1 MIGNSVEQRMVV
13 VERDCPA
20 RAVPSGT
27 PMTLPKNT
35 FVTITQARGGNYTIS
50 FQGNLARVDGTD
62 ADALG
67 LEVEELDFGLIAE
80 GAPQIE
86 HVWETL
92 RTIYD
97 PEIPVNIVDL
107 GLIYDVSIEENTPG
121 HDVVTVIMT
130 LTSPTCGMG
139 QVLANDVRYRLKKV
153 PNVDEVIVN
162 IVFDPPWSRDKI
174 SDEAQLELG
183 IF

>member
-1 MIGNSVEQRMVV
+1 MNASVEQRMVAV
-13 VERDCPA
+13 MRDCPA

-27 PMTLPKNT
+27 PITLPKNA
-35 FVTITQARGGNYTIS
+35 FVTITQARGGNYTVS
-50 FQGNLARVDGTD
+50 HRGNLARVDGTD

-67 LEVEELDFGLIAE
+67 LEVEELDFGQVDE
-80 GAPQIE
+80 GAPKEE

-107 GLIYDVSIEENTPG
+107 GLIYGVHITEKTPG
-121 HDVVTVIMT
+121 HDVVNVTMT

-153 PNVDEVIVN
+153 PNVDEVIVDL
-162 IVFDPPWSRDKI
+162 VFDPPWSRDNI
-174 SDEAQLELG
+174 SEEAQLELG

>member
-1 MIGNSVEQRMVV
+1 MNAAVEQRMVA

-20 RAVPSGT
+20 RMVPSGT
-27 PMTLPKNT
+27 PITLPKNS
-35 FVTITQARGGNYTIS
+35 FVTITQARGGNYTVS
-50 FQGNLARVDGTD
+50 YRGNLARVDGID

-67 LEVEELDFGLIAE
+67 LQREEIIYSETSSDV
-80 GAPQIE
+80 PQE
-86 HVWETL
+86 THVWDTL

-107 GLIYDVSIEENTPG
+107 GLVYGIAIAKNEAG
-121 HDVVTVIMT
+121 HDVVTVTMT

-139 QVLANDVRYRLKKV
+139 QVLANDVRYRVSKV

-162 IVFDPPWSRDKI
+162 IVFDPPWNRDNI
-174 SDEAQLELG
+174 SDEAKLELG

>member
-1 MIGNSVEQRMVV
+1 MLPSSVEQRMVPV
-13 VERDCPA
+13 MRDCPA

-27 PMTLPKNT
+27 PITLPKNA
-35 FVTITQARGGNYTIS
+35 FVTITQARGGNYTVS
-50 FQGNLARVDGTD
+50 FKGNLARVDGTD

-67 LEVEELDFGLIAE
+67 LEVEELDFGQVE
-80 GAPQIE
+80 PGAPLSE

-92 RTIYD
+92 CTIYD

-107 GLIYDVSIEENTPG
+107 GLIYDVDISEKSAG
-121 HDVVTVIMT
+121 HDLVTVTMT

-139 QVLANDVRYRLKKV
+139 QVLANDVRYRLNKV
-153 PNVDEVIVN
+153 PNVDEVDVKL
-162 IVFDPPWSRDKI
+162 VFDPPWSRDKI
-174 SDEAQLELG
+174 SEEAQLELG

>member
-1 MIGNSVEQRMVV
+1 MNASVEQRMVAV
-13 VERDCPA
+13 MRDCPA

-27 PMTLPKNT
+27 PITLPKNA
-35 FVTITQARGGNYTIS
+35 FVTITQARGGNYTVS
-50 FQGNLARVDGTD
+50 HRGNLARVDGTD

-67 LEVEELDFGLIAE
+67 LEVEELDFGQVDE
-80 GAPQIE
+80 GAPKEE

-107 GLIYDVSIEENTPG
+107 GLIYGVQITEKTPG
-121 HDVVTVIMT
+121 HDVVNVTMT
-130 LTSPTCGMG
+130 LTSPTCGLG

-153 PNVDEVIVN
+153 PNVDEVIVDL
-162 IVFDPPWSRDKI
+162 VFDPPWSRDNI
-174 SDEAQLELG
+174 SEEAQLELG

>member
-1 MIGNSVEQRMVV
+1 MNASAEQRMVAV
-13 VERDCPA
+13 VRDCPA

-27 PMTLPKNT
+27 PITLPKNA

-50 FQGNLARVDGTD
+50 HRGNLARVDGTD

-67 LEVEELDFGLIAE
+67 LEVEELDFGHVEE
-80 GAPQIE
+80 GAPQE
-86 HVWETL
+86 DHVWETL

-107 GLIYDVSIEENTPG
+107 GLIYSVDIEENASG
-121 HDVVTVIMT
+121 HDIVNVTMT

-139 QVLANDVRYRLKKV
+139 QVLANDVSYRLKKV
-153 PNVDEVIVN
+153 PNVDEVNVAT
-162 IVFDPPWSRDKI
+162 VFDPPWQRDMI

-183 IF
+183 LF

>member
-1 MIGNSVEQRMVV
+1 MSASQEQRMVAV
-13 VERDCPA
+13 VKDCPA

-27 PMTLPKNT
+27 PITLPKNA
-35 FVTITQARGGNYTIS
+35 FVTITQARGGNYTVS
-50 FQGNLARVDGTD
+50 YQGNLARVDGTD
-62 ADALG
+62 AEALG
-67 LEVEELDFGLIAE
+67 LEVEKLDFGQVE
-80 GAPQIE
+80 PGAPLKE

-107 GLIYDVSIEENTPG
+107 GLVYAVSIDEQDSG
-121 HDVVTVIMT
+121 HHQITVTMT

-139 QVLANDVRYRLKKV
+139 QVLADDVRYRLAKV
-153 PNVDEVIVN
+153 PNVSGVKVD
-162 IVFDPPWSRDKI
+162 IVFDPPWSRDMI
-174 SDEAQLELG
+174 TEEAQLELG

>member
-1 MIGNSVEQRMVV
+1 MNSAVEQRMVA

-20 RAVPSGT
+20 RAVPSGE
-27 PMTLPKNT
+27 PIILPKNA
-35 FVTITQARGGNYTIS
+35 FVTITQAKGGNYTVR
-50 FQGNLARVDGTD
+50 FKGNLARVDGTD

-67 LEVEELDFGLIAE
+67 LQREEIEYTPIE
-80 GAPQIE
+80 GDTPQESHI
-86 HVWETL
+86 WDTL

-107 GLIYDVSIEENTPG
+107 GLVYAVQISEKNPE
-121 HDVVTVIMT
+121 HFAVTITMT

-139 QVLANDVRYRLKKV
+139 QVLANDVRYRLTKV
-153 PNVDEVIVN
+153 PHVDEVVVN
-162 IVFDPPWSRDKI
+162 IVFDPPWNRDNI
-174 SDEAQLELG
+174 SDEAKLELG